1 MDAHLFRRLARDL
14 VPLLAGARLVKIQEP
29 FENIYTFNL
38 DLFVR
43 SADRKVQLV
52 LKCGRKEPF
61 LFLAKSRLSANSTPS
76 AEVMR
81 LRKYAA
87 GRSIRHALAL
97 WQKRQLWLLMS
108 GAMPAALVEGRGKG
122 AAPAGEENTRLV
134 WLVLDLREGPRLH
147 LRTKTPSLPRKR
159 QSGPAGRNCPMPR
172 RTGRSGLYSHL
183 PCDAA

>member
-1 MDAHLFRRLARDL
+1 MPFFAKWPGPKIRAKPPSRICQMDAHLFRRLARDL

-108 GAMPAALVEGRGKG
+108 GAMPAALVEGNVR
-122 AAPAGEENTRLV
+122 
-134 WLVLDLREGPRLH
+134 
-147 LRTKTPSLPRKR
+147 
-159 QSGPAGRNCPMPR
+159 
-172 RTGRSGLYSHL
+172 
-183 PCDAA
+183 